1 MKKLLYIP
9 LLAILTSCYQ
19 NRKPSLNIV
28 EYCIV
33 DSVYKKEKST
43 IEIDEKYVLV
53 TKYGN
58 ITSREKFKKGD
69 TIKIYK

>member
-1 MKKLLYIP
+1 MKKILYI
-9 LLAILTSCYQ
+9 LSVVVLTSCYQ
-19 NRKPSLNIV
+19 NRKPSLEKV

-43 IEIDEKYVLV
+43 IEIDDKYVLV
-53 TKYGN
+53 TKYGK
-58 ITSREKFKKGD
+58 IVSKEKFKKGD

>member
-1 MKKLLYIP
+1 MIKILYIL

-19 NRKPSLNIV
+19 NRKPSLEKV

-43 IEIDEKYVLV
+43 IEIDDKYVLV
-53 TKYGN
+53 TKYGK

>member
-1 MKKLLYIP
+1 MKKLLYIS

-19 NRKPSLNIV
+19 NRKPSLYKV

-43 IEIDEKYVLV
+43 IEIDDKYVLV
-53 TKYGN
+53 TKYGK
-58 ITSREKFKKGD
+58 ITSKEKFKKGD